1 MTLRRDG
8 EERDF
13 SLVVAKPPLQVEK
26 RRELSLPDLSADS
39 LPVGVAKVPRSPLIG
54 RGIRPLDIFQGMEAG
69 FVPVVGAKLVAIN
82 DESLGHIFGV
92 SSGVLVTEV
101 FGDPAESSGL
111 KGGDVIRRA
120 DGRDIT
126 DVAQLRRIVAAHGG
140 DRNVDLEIVRQKRTR
155 SLTLRW

>member
-1 MTLRRDG
+1 M
-8 EERDF
+8 
-13 SLVVAKPPLQVEK
+13 
-26 RRELSLPDLSADS
+26 
-39 LPVGVAKVPRSPLIG
+39 PRSPLIG

-140 DRNVDLEIVRQKRTR
+140 DRNVDLEVVATAAEDRRLTNACDRVEVARR
-155 SLTLRW
+155 SAAAPGLALPGEPDPAAVVQQLAAQ